1 MKQNPLELYK
11 EIAKVGAIMKE
22 IKEMIKG
29 DINAQGRDKS
39 VSELLKSMSDLIDK
53 GYLNSLPK
61 KKEFLIPSIIIGL
74 CILVSASIFISYDTK
89 KVEIKHAERIAT
101 LEEKVGLLE
110 DHDLL
115 LEKAKDNAYNKAM
128 GGE

>member
-22 IKEMIKG
+22 IKEMIKE

-53 GYLNSLPK
+53 GYLNS
-61 KKEFLIPSIIIGL
+61 IN
-74 CILVSASIFISYDTK
+74 
-89 KVEIKHAERIAT
+89 
-101 LEEKVGLLE
+101 EEKNVSKDTMIWLLFANM
-110 DHDLL
+110 LL
-115 LEKAKDNAYNKAM
+115 LIAM
-128 GGE
+128 TAFIVNMHNSVLDLESKVFPTGRMFVEEVK